1 MSENSGDEEIKNYIF
16 FCMYKMVEI
25 SAETYDK
32 NCVYTKKENKKV
44 DKKHSLWIRMIDI
57 RKSLD
62 VENIYDLVRK
72 KISCR
77 YESNNSTQQKIRK
90 HKRFEYEWFKDDK
103 YFYFHEDVI
112 TSITMHCKLSTPKSN
127 EFRSN
132 II

>member
-25 SAETYDK
+25 SAETYAK

-77 YESNNSTQQKIRK
+77 YESNNSTQQKLENI
-90 HKRFEYEWFKDDK
+90 KDLNMNGLK
-103 YFYFHEDVI
+103 MI
-112 TSITMHCKLSTPKSN
+112 
-127 EFRSN
+127 N
-132 II
+132 IFIFMKML